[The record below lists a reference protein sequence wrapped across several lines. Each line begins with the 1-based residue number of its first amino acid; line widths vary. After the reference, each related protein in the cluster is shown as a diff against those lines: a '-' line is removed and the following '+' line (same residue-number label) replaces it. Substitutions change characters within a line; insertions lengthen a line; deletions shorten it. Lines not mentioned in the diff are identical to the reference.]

1 MNKLVKLSATAG
13 VVGFMLFSHN
23 VLAAEVEKQ
32 DNQIVVNEP
41 TVEYSTESAET
52 YVNKD
57 LVYKTEIPD
66 DIEIN
71 SGDQLRYTLPEELNW
86 TTRQE
91 FNVTNP
97 DGEVVGNAVA
107 SNETRDVVT
116 TFNDYF
122 QSHPIDKSFE
132 MRLSTMWRKEV
143 VQEGQKYDLNFQG
156 TVVKDVEVKPQGKA
170 NPQEIVAKWG
180 WQDNKDEN
188 LIQWG
193 GRVNFVK
200 HHLVDVNVSDT
211 WDDNNEYVPGSLR
224 IFELSS
230 AEPWVGIREI
240 KPEEFGT
247 QFYKNGFK
255 FHIPEVNNIISVEY
269 KTRMKNKPQNPVNVL
284 SFTSMGQ
291 EYSFEREI
299 KVANATGSA
308 KGKVRPFTWDV
319 PPAPVYDIPEYN
331 GDAVPLDPPVYEKPG
346 VNIEDI
352 PMLPPAPTF
361 ELPEWQ
367 GGVVP
372 NDPPILELPEIN
384 LTDVPLLPP
393 APVHELPE
401 FDGGVV
407 PLDPPVVDKPEL
419 DITDIPVTPPAPVHE
434 LPELEI
440 PEVPTEEH
448 DKQKVKVVEDKPEVK
463 EYKKELPK
471 TGEEST
477 VNLIIVGLLLINIV
491 IELLYAISIA
501 VNLKK
506 LLKQRLK

>member
-1 MNKLVKLSATAG
+1 MNKLVKLSATTG

-66 DIEIN
+66 GIEIN
-71 SGDQLRYTLPEELNW
+71 SGDQLRYTLPEELDW
-86 TTRQE
+86 ATRQE
-91 FNVTNP
+91 FDVTNP

-180 WQDNKDEN
+180 WQDNKDES

-200 HHLVDVNVSDT
+200 HHLIDVNVSDT

-255 FHIPEVNNIISVEY
+255 FHIPEVKNIISVEY
-269 KTRMKNKPQNPVNVL
+269 KTRLKNKLQNPVNVL
-284 SFTSMGQ
+284 SFTAMGQ

-308 KGKVRPFTWDV
+308 KGKIRPFTWDV

-331 GDAVPLDPPVYEKPG
+331 GDAVPLDPPMYEKPEL
-346 VNIEDI
+346 NLEDL
-352 PMLPPAPTF
+352 PKMPPAPVH

-372 NDPPILELPEIN
+372 NDPPVLELPEIDI
-384 LTDVPLLPP
+384 TEIPLLPP

-401 FDGGVV
+401 FEGGVV
-407 PLDPPVVDKPEL
+407 PLDPPFEYKPEL

-440 PEVPTEEH
+440 PEVPTESQ
-448 DKQKVKVVEDKPEVK
+448 DKPKVDVVEDKPSVK
-463 EYKKELPK
+463 ENSKELPK
-471 TGEEST
+471 TGETLDPLLTISGIFA
-477 VNLIIVGLLLINIV
+477 LIAIVGYGYYIH
-491 IELLYAISIA
+491 
-501 VNLKK
+501 KK
-506 LLKQRLK
+506 EESNEKR

>member
-57 LVYKTEIPD
+57 LFYKTEIPD

-122 QSHPIDKSFE
+122 QKNPIDKSFE
-132 MRLSTMWRKEV
+132 MRLSTMWRKEI

-180 WQDNKDEN
+180 WQDNKDES

-193 GRVNFVK
+193 GRVNFLK

-240 KPEEFGT
+240 NPSEVGV
-247 QFYKNGFK
+247 QYYRNGFK
-255 FHIPEVNNIISVEY
+255 FSMPEVKNIISVEY
-269 KTRMKNKPQNPVNVL
+269 KTRLKNKLQNPVNVL
-284 SFTSMGQ
+284 SFTAMGQ

-308 KGKVRPFTWDV
+308 KGKVRPFTYDV

-331 GDAVPLDPPVYEKPG
+331 GDAVPLDPPVYEKPE

-367 GGVVP
+367 GGIIP
-372 NDPPILELPEIN
+372 NDPPVLELPEIDI
-384 LTDVPLLPP
+384 TEIPLLPP

-401 FDGGVV
+401 FDGGVI

-419 DITDIPVTPPAPVHE
+419 DITDVPVTPPAPVHE

-440 PEVPTEEH
+440 PEVPTEEQ
-448 DKQKVKVVEDKPEVK
+448 DKPKIDVVEDKPSVK

-471 TGEEST
+471 TGEESS
-477 VNLIIVGLLLINIV
+477 VNWILVGLLLINIV
-491 IELLYAISIA
+491 IELLYAIRIA
-501 VNLKK
+501 GNLKK
-506 LLKQRLK
+506 LLKQGLK

>member
-91 FNVTNP
+91 FDVTNP
-97 DGEVVGNAVA
+97 DGEIVGNAVA

-143 VQEGQKYDLNFQG
+143 VTEGQKYDLNFQG

-230 AEPWVGIREI
+230 AEPWAGIREI
-240 KPEEFGT
+240 NPEEFGT

-269 KTRMKNKPQNPVNVL
+269 KTRLKNKLQNPVNIL

-319 PPAPVYDIPEYN
+319 PPTPVYDIPEYS
-331 GDAVPLDPPVYEKPG
+331 GDAVPLDPPVYEKPE

-352 PMLPPAPTF
+352 PILPPAPAF

-384 LTDVPLLPP
+384 LTEVPLLPP
-393 APVHELPE
+393 APINELPE
-401 FDGGVV
+401 FEGGVV
-407 PLDPPVVDKPEL
+407 PLDPPVVNKPEL

-440 PEVPTEEH
+440 PEVPTELQ
-448 DKQKVKVVEDKPEVK
+448 DKPNVDIVEDKPSVK
-463 EYKKELPK
+463 EVSKELPK
-471 TGEEST
+471 TGEDS
-477 VNLIIVGLLLINIV
+477 NIFYILLGAII
-491 IELLYAISIA
+491 ISI
-501 VNLKK
+501 VLDLLGILYHVKNIKK
-506 LLKQRLK
+506 VFKDGEK